1 MNFILIKIFT
11 FIFTKS
17 ADVLHLGKMYLHR
30 SLNPHLFCV
39 CYEISL
45 NCMLGRQHD
54 KSNVFIKAGK
64 EEQQVNPA
72 QKEITGFG

>member
-1 MNFILIKIFT
+1 
-11 FIFTKS
+11 
-17 ADVLHLGKMYLHR
+17 
-30 SLNPHLFCV
+30 
-39 CYEISL
+39 
-45 NCMLGRQHD
+45 MLGRQHD